1 MAKVVALLMFAALL
15 FLSYGPLPLSFA
27 LAWLKLIAVVLFAQA
42 FFFVVREFLED
53 QFDEILG

>member
-1 MAKVVALLMFAALL
+1 MFAALL